1 MEYLALILVLT
12 AVPWTARLIAPDHD
26 SGMPFVLAAPII
38 GTGVFLY
45 LEYLREGHFGAFA
58 IVTFVATFVA
68 SCVAVVAL
76 EGGLYAARAHWWRL
90 PADQRRHFT
99 GVGAAVLVVGGWIM
113 LEPGISRD
121 IDFRN
126 AIYDGLYQ
134 DSVQIAESYLEA
146 QGITIPNTK
155 PKLVEHE
162 DDPLKFTVVY
172 ETREGETL
180 AVVVSLRTDEA
191 VTLK

>member
-1 MEYLALILVLT
+1 MEYLALIFVLT
-12 AVPWTARLIAPDHD
+12 AVPWAARLIAPDHD
-26 SGMPFVLAAPII
+26 SGGPFVLAAPII

-45 LEYLREGHFGAFA
+45 LEYLREGHFGVFA
-58 IVTFVATFVA
+58 IVTFVGAFVV
-68 SCVAVVAL
+68 SCIALVAL
-76 EGGLYAARAHWWRL
+76 EGGLHAVRADWWGL
-90 PADQRRHFT
+90 PAEQRRHFT
-99 GVGAAVLVVGGWIM
+99 GMGVAVVIIGGWIT

-126 AIYDGLYQ
+126 AVYDGLYQ

-146 QGITIPNTK
+146 QGIAIPNTK
-155 PKLVEHE
+155 PKMIEHQ

-172 ETREGETL
+172 ETQRGETL

-191 VTLK
+191 IELK